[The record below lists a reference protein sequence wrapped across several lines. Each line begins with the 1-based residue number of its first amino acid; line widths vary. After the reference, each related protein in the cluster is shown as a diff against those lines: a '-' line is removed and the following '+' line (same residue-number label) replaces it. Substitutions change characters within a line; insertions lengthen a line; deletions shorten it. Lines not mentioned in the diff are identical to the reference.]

1 MEIKYWELQDV
12 ETGEKR
18 QVKIGACTSV
28 PRLAFT
34 AHWGQ
39 MHQAFANLDIPVIK
53 STGYSWGACLQR
65 AMNQLIEVGCDWII
79 TIDYDSIFSQE
90 DVLKLLTL
98 AARYDEAAAI
108 FPWQIKRGG
117 VDRLL
122 FFLRDENDKP
132 LDFAPANM
140 FQGDLVKAHGG
151 HFGLTLIKVDA
162 LKKMPKPWLW
172 EQPNADGEWT
182 EGKEDADIYFWRKFR
197 EAGNGIYLANEVR
210 IGHIDEDILWPGED
224 FSTVRQ
230 GMYHFYRD
238 GKPNLAPVQV
248 EPKLKL
254 NLGSGPRPLEG
265 YRNLDIK
272 DGHAAYPLDYYE
284 SDLFDEVRA
293 SHILEHFPRGQVA
306 DVVKEWVRIL
316 APGGRLKI
324 AVPDFDWIVREYSN
338 GHRHDPLIEAYLFGG
353 QSDADDYHKA
363 FFNQDKLK
371 RLLEDAGL
379 VDVRRWQADAKDC
392 SSLAVSLNLEGVKNH
407 GNAEHR

>member
-1 MEIKYWELQDV
+1 MDIKYWELQDV

-18 QVKIGACTSV
+18 QIRVGACTSV

-90 DVLKLLTL
+90 DVLKLMTL
-98 AARYDEAAAI
+98 AARYDEAGAI

-117 VDRLL
+117 IDRLL

-238 GKPNLAPVQV
+238 GKPDLAPVQ
-248 EPKLKL
+248 PKL
-254 NLGSGPRPLEG
+254 NLGAGGAPIQG
-265 YRNLDIK
+265 YVNVDIK
-272 DGHAAYPLDYYE
+272 NGENAYPLRYANGAV
-284 SDLFDEVRA
+284 SEVRA

-306 DVVKEWVRIL
+306 DVLKEWVRVL
-316 APGGRLKI
+316 KPGGELKL
-324 AVPDFDWIVREYSN
+324 AVPDFDYIVKEYSN

-353 QSDADDYHKA
+353 QVDTNDYHKA
-363 FFNQDKLK
+363 FFNEDKLRK
-371 RLLEDAGL
+371 LMEDAGL
-379 VDVRRWQADAKDC
+379 GNIERWQSEISDC
-392 SSLAVSLNLEGVKNH
+392 AALEVSLNLRGSKSWQ
-407 GNAEHR
+407 